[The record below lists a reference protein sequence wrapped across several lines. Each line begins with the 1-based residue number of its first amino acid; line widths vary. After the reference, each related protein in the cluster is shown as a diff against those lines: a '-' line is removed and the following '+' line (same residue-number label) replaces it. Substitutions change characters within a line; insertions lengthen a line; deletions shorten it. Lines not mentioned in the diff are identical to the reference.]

1 MKSLSCEK
9 CGASSWN
16 TLNGYRIC
24 QYCGTKYQLT
34 LDDIVIKKSHIAVN
48 SDIERL
54 LSLCKTEPYNAK
66 KYANLILDI
75 DPSNK
80 EALKYL

>member
-1 MKSLSCEK
+1 MKLIKCEQ
-9 CGASSWN
+9 CGAN
-16 TLNGYRIC
+16 DFYMENGFRIC
-24 QYCGTKYQLT
+24 NYCGAKFLIETQDLA
-34 LDDIVIKKSHIAVN
+34 IKSTAIELN
-48 SDIERL
+48 SDVQRL
-54 LSLCKTEPYNAK
+54 LNKCKADPKRAK